1 MNLNLIKRLLG
12 FILLLLVQVLVL
24 NHIHLFNCA
33 TPLRYVYIV
42 LLFRR
47 DYPRTGILMW
57 CFLTGLFVDIFSN
70 TPGVATLSMTFM
82 GLIQPYLLM
91 LFVSRDNSDD
101 FKPTMKSLGVAK
113 FVYYTILS
121 VMIYCLLFFTFET
134 FSFFNWQQ
142 WIVCVGGST
151 VLTVIL
157 ILVIEN
163 MRERN

>member
-33 TPLRYVYIV
+33 TPLLYVYIV

-47 DYPRTGILMW
+47 DYPQTGILMW